1 MNKNVTTIWNKEF
14 EIVKSGLSE
23 EQVVAFVNGLISE
36 QETLLQ
42 RQGNLSSLTK
52 LAERTVTEAQKLADE
67 IKKEATDK
75 ANEEVSKIIVEA
87 EKRAEQ
93 IFEEKGNKI
102 ITEATERAEGIKTDA
117 QREADQILAEQ
128 KRRVKPELRAI
139 MQNVNNQLISDLERL
154 KGQVS
159 SAIAQLEPKLFP
171 PEEPAKASETSKA
184 PEPAMV
190 AEEEKPKAEEEEPKA
205 KAEEESPKAEE
216 EKPEAAV
223 EEQSPNGQFE
233 ARVELEFLP
242 PADLLQIL
250 EIDRH
255 LETLPEVEATEIIPI
270 EEKPVITVFLREPT
284 KLIEKLSALPEI
296 SQVAEEK
303 NGDKA
308 DGTPSKLQV
317 TLAGSPDANKDG
329 S

>member
-14 EIVKSGLSE
+14 EIVKNGLSE
-23 EQVVAFVNGLISE
+23 EQVVTFVNELISE
-36 QETLLQ
+36 QENLLQ

-75 ANEEVSKIIVEA
+75 ANEEVSKIIAEA

-102 ITEATERAEGIKTDA
+102 ITDATQKAEQIKADA
-117 QREADQILAEQ
+117 QREADQIMAEQ
-128 KRRVKPELRAI
+128 KRRIKPELKAI
-139 MQNVNNQLISDLERL
+139 MQNANNQLISDLERL

-159 SAIAQLEPKLFP
+159 SAIAELEPKLFP
-171 PEEPAKASETSKA
+171 PEEPDKADDTSKA
-184 PEPAMV
+184 PEPTMIV
-190 AEEEKPKAEEEEPKA
+190 EEEKPQAEVEKPE
-205 KAEEESPKAEE
+205 AEDEKPKAEE
-216 EKPEAAV
+216 EKPESGDK
-223 EEQSPNGQFE
+223 EQSPAGQFE

-284 KLIEKLSALPEI
+284 KLIEKLSSLPEI

-303 NGDKA
+303 NGESA
-308 DGTPSKLQV
+308 DGTSSKLQV
-317 TLAGSPDANKDG
+317 TLTGSPDTNKDG
-329 S
+329 G